1 MASKRELL
9 NTRKNELLA
18 RGYHAKL
25 VDLALEW
32 ALGSANG
39 MVDYYLIESDEP
51 GEREKLLV
59 QILPRYLKDCESWMQ
74 AVGEP
79 PVKPQ

>member
-1 MASKRELL
+1 MATKRELL
-9 NTRKNELLA
+9 DARKSELLA

-32 ALGSANG
+32 AVGSANG
-39 MVDYYLIESDEP
+39 MVDYYLKDSEEP

-59 QILPRYLKDCESWMQ
+59 QILPRYLKDCETWML

-79 PVKPQ
+79 PENNP